1 MTLRNKYIKKETTK
15 ACTKCGEEYPR
26 TDQYFYARAHHSLK
40 NAVEYCNE
48 CIECSN
54 KRSRKWK
61 DENKEKRRE
70 ADIRYKETEVGYFK
84 ELYSS
89 IERSTH
95 GNSFKSYE
103 EFFDCWK
110 KQQEFFGLNCPY
122 YPWIQMTRIKG
133 NGKATATNISKDRIL
148 SSMPYGPKNIM
159 FVSWKANNEKGNI
172 SPYLATRYLE
182 FVNQSEYCRNVTEYE
197 LMGLNMDHNRRFDS
211 DLAMILSIVD
221 SNKESMDLY
230 IDFVKKLK
238 AMVETAPSQVRK
250 DN

>member
-1 MTLRNKYIKKETTK
+1 MTLRKKHKINATK
-15 ACTKCGEEYPR
+15 VCGDCGKEYPR
-26 TDQYFYARAHHSLK
+26 TEEYFYAKKHNSLI
-40 NAVEYCNE
+40 NAVEYYSE
-48 CIECSN
+48 CIKCN
-54 KRSRKWK
+54 NDRSRKWK
-61 DENKEKRRE
+61 ANNKDKKRE
-70 ADIRYKETEVGYFK
+70 SDIKYKESESGYFK

-89 IERSTH
+89 IERSKH
-95 GNSFKSYE
+95 GNTFKSYE
-103 EFFDCWK
+103 EFLDCWK

-197 LMGLNMDHNRRFDS
+197 LMGLNMDHSRRFDN
-211 DLAMILSIVD
+211 DLAMILAIVD

-238 AMVETAPSQVRK
+238 AMAEAAPSQVRK

>member
-1 MTLRNKYIKKETTK
+1 MTLRKKWKKKPDNKT
-15 ACTKCGEEYPR
+15 CTRCGKTYPR
-26 TDQYFYARAHHSLK
+26 TNEYFYAKKHGSLI
-40 NAVEYCNE
+40 NAVEYDSH
-48 CIECSN
+48 CIECSK
-54 KRSRKWK
+54 KRSAEYKERNK
-61 DENKEKRRE
+61 DERRA
-70 ADIRYKETEVGYFK
+70 ADIAYKETEVGYFK
-84 ELYSS
+84 EMYSG
-89 IERSTH
+89 ITRSRH
-95 GNSFKSYE
+95 GHQFKSYE

-133 NGKATATNISKDRIL
+133 QGKATDTNISKDRIL

-182 FVNQSEYCRNVTEYE
+182 FVNQSEYCKSVTEYE
-197 LMGLNMDHNRRFDS
+197 LIGLNMNHSRRFDN
-211 DLAMILSIVD
+211 DLAMILSIID

-230 IDFVKKLK
+230 IEFVKKLK
-238 AMVETAPSQVRK
+238 EMVEAEPSQVRK

>member
-1 MTLRNKYIKKETTK
+1 MTLRKKYKRKETTK

-40 NAVEYCNE
+40 NAVEYYTE

-54 KRSRKWK
+54 KRSKQW
-61 DENKEKRRE
+61 KEKNKNKKLKGDKE
-70 ADIRYKETEVGYFK
+70 YKETEQGFFK
-84 ELYSS
+84 EMYNG
-89 IERSTH
+89 ITRSKH
-95 GNSFKSYE
+95 GHQFKSYE
-103 EFFDCWK
+103 EFFNCWK

-133 NGKATATNISKDRIL
+133 KGKATDTNISKDRIL

-182 FVNQSEYCRNVTEYE
+182 FVNQSEYCRDVTEYE
-197 LMGLNMDHNRRFDS
+197 LMGLNMNHSRRFDN
-211 DLAMILSIVD
+211 DLAMILSIID

-230 IDFVKKLK
+230 IKFIKKLK
-238 AMVETAPSQVRK
+238 EMVEAEPSQVRK

>member
-1 MTLRNKYIKKETTK
+1 MTLRKKWKKKTGNKTCKNCKEI
-15 ACTKCGEEYPR
+15 YPR
-26 TDQYFYARAHHSLK
+26 TEEYFYAKKHGSLM
-40 NAVEYCNE
+40 NAVEYE
-48 CIECSN
+48 SYCITCSN
-54 KRSRKWK
+54 KRTAEYRERTKTERRKS
-61 DENKEKRRE
+61 
-70 ADIRYKETEVGYFK
+70 DIAYKETEEGFFK
-84 ELYSS
+84 EMYSG
-89 IERSTH
+89 ITRSRH
-95 GNSFKSYE
+95 GHQFKSYE

-182 FVNQSEYCRNVTEYE
+182 FVNKSEYCKSVTEYE
-197 LMGLNMDHNRRFDS
+197 LMGLNMNHSRRFDN

-230 IDFVKKLK
+230 IKFIKKLK
-238 AMVETAPSQVRK
+238 EMCEAEPSQIRK